1 MIGQNR
7 QTAPDQHGHK
17 KEVEEMTVAHPNRE
31 TMRTGKVIGI
41 DLRDRWNM
49 GQTDEK
55 YLDPCRNHRQKHQKA
70 CNDQD
75 GGPDPNAKTS
85 IGGVMYGGMRR
96 IKLDH

>member
-1 MIGQNR
+1 
-7 QTAPDQHGHK
+7 
-17 KEVEEMTVAHPNRE
+17 
-31 TMRTGKVIGI
+31 
-41 DLRDRWNM
+41 M